1 MKRTTM
7 LQGRED
13 ASHRLQH
20 AAKKRLVALA
30 VILGGVT
37 SAHGQSIDIS
47 PFIGGR
53 FGGSFNLEQA
63 GQPNF
68 RANLRD
74 SLSFGISGGF
84 RFDQEDCA
92 NCGLIEFRWMRQNSR
107 LTVKQ
112 DPLALTPT
120 PLGAAAFSA
129 PVTLDNYLG
138 DFTREWP
145 LESAKSVR
153 PFITGT
159 LGVVHISAPA
169 AGATRFTF
177 GLGGGFKAFPSQHWG
192 FKLQAEYLPI
202 VLHSA
207 VQPVVCVASC
217 VAILTGGLANQF
229 TVSVGPVFRFR

>member
-1 MKRTTM
+1 M
-7 LQGRED
+7 
-13 ASHRLQH
+13 
-20 AAKKRLVALA
+20 ALA
-30 VILGGVT
+30 VLLGGVM
-37 SAHGQSIDIS
+37 SARGQSIDIS
-47 PFIGGR
+47 PFIGGH

-63 GQPNF
+63 GEPNF
-68 RANLRD
+68 RAHLRD
-74 SLSFGISGGF
+74 GLSYGISGGF
-84 RFDQEDCA
+84 RFDQEDCV
-92 NCGLIEFRWMRQNSR
+92 NCGLVEFRWMRQNSR

-112 DPLALTPT
+112 DPLALVPT
-120 PLGAAAFSA
+120 PLGATAFSA
-129 PVTLDNYLG
+129 PVTLDHFLG

-169 AGATRFTF
+169 AGATRFAF

-202 VLHSA
+202 VLHGEA
-207 VQPVVCVASC
+207 QPVVCVASC
-217 VAILTGGLANQF
+217 VAILSGGLANQF